1 MNIIFF
7 NTVALG
13 DYLVHSR
20 LIKDLKIK
28 YNCNITAVCSP
39 YNSRIIRRHKHI
51 DTVIIYDDEW
61 SIIQKYNCLKKILKK
76 KYYLSI
82 VFDCKKFSMISNFF
96 LKSDFKR
103 GLLMRKYK
111 KIFSLKINLFYP
123 SKIIAKFLYD
133 KYVVHKRVK
142 YLDKHY
148 YLPSTWI
155 DLLSDFNLKTTT
167 KNIYFFNPNKL
178 HEDKK
183 NYLLK
188 KINVQKYILFHID
201 HKWEDIIDIK
211 NNFFTNLIYLSKKIN
226 KNILLTSFNN
236 SSYYYKNLEKKLNIF
251 NTNNFTF
258 LKRNNQNIFLI
269 KNPNIFLQERL
280 ISSSD
285 VNISCHSGILVHG
298 SGSNNKVVVD
308 ILNFSEIKIQKCWA
322 PISNYFVVNKSFK
335 NQKIKLHKIFKDLL
349 KIISKY

>member
-39 YNSRIIRRHKHI
+39 YNSRIIKRHSHI
-51 DTVIIYDDEW
+51 DTVILYNDKW
-61 SIIQKYNCLKKILKK
+61 SLIKKYNCLKKILKK

-82 VFDCKKFSMISNFF
+82 VFDCKKFSMLSNFF
-96 LKSDFKR
+96 LNSNFKR
-103 GLLMRKYK
+103 GILMKKYK
-111 KIFSLKINLFYP
+111 KIFSLKINLYYP

-142 YLDKHY
+142 YIDRHY

-167 KNIYFFNPNKL
+167 KNIYFFNPNKFF
-178 HEDKK
+178 EDKK
-183 NYLLK
+183 KYLLK
-188 KINVQKYILFHID
+188 KLNINKYILFHID
-201 HKWEDIIDIK
+201 HKWEDIVDIN
-211 NNFFTNLIYLSKKIN
+211 NNFFSNLIFLSNKIN
-226 KNILLTSFNN
+226 KNILLTSYNN
-236 SSYYYKNLEKKLNIF
+236 SSDYYKNLEKKLNVF

-258 LKRNNQNIFLI
+258 LKRNHQNIFLI
-269 KNPNIFLQERL
+269 KNPDIFLQERL
-280 ISSSD
+280 ISNSD
-285 VNISCHSGILVHG
+285 ANISCHSGILVHG
-298 SGSNNKVVVD
+298 SGSNNKTIID
-308 ILNFSEIKIQKCWA
+308 ILNSSEIKTQKCWA
-322 PISNYFVVNKSFK
+322 PINNYFVVKKSLDD
-335 NQKIKLHKIFKDLL
+335 QKIKMRNIFKDLL

>member
-155 DLLSDFNLKTTT
+155 D
-167 KNIYFFNPNKL
+167 
-178 HEDKK
+178 
-183 NYLLK
+183 
-188 KINVQKYILFHID
+188 
-201 HKWEDIIDIK
+201 
-211 NNFFTNLIYLSKKIN
+211 
-226 KNILLTSFNN
+226 
-236 SSYYYKNLEKKLNIF
+236 
-251 NTNNFTF
+251 
-258 LKRNNQNIFLI
+258 
-269 KNPNIFLQERL
+269 
-280 ISSSD
+280 
-285 VNISCHSGILVHG
+285 
-298 SGSNNKVVVD
+298 
-308 ILNFSEIKIQKCWA
+308 
-322 PISNYFVVNKSFK
+322 
-335 NQKIKLHKIFKDLL
+335 
-349 KIISKY
+349 

>member
-39 YNSRIIRRHKHI
+39 YNSRIIKKHSHI
-51 DTVIIYDDEW
+51 DSIILYDDEW
-61 SIIQKYNCLKKILKK
+61 PLIKKYNCLKKILKK

-96 LKSDFKR
+96 FKSNFKR
-103 GLLMRKYK
+103 GVLMKKYK
-111 KIFSLKINLFYP
+111 KIFSLKINFYYP
-123 SKIIAKFLYD
+123 LKIIAKLLYD

-142 YLDKHY
+142 YIDKHY

-155 DLLSDFNLKTTT
+155 DLLSDFKLKTTT
-167 KNIYFFNPNKL
+167 KNIYFFNPKKL
-178 HEDKK
+178 LEEKK
-183 NYLLK
+183 KYLLK
-188 KINVQKYILFHID
+188 KLKVNKYILFHID
-201 HKWEDIIDIK
+201 HKWEDIIDIN
-211 NNFFTNLIYLSKKIN
+211 NNFFSNLIILSKKIN
-226 KNILLTSFNN
+226 KNILLTSYNN
-236 SSYYYKNLEKKLNIF
+236 CSNYYKNLEMKLNVF
-251 NTNNFTF
+251 NTDNSTL
-258 LKRNNQNIFLI
+258 LKRNKHNIFLI
-269 KNPNIFLQERL
+269 KNPDIFLEERL

-298 SGSNNKVVVD
+298 SASNNKVVVD
-308 ILNFSEIKIQKCWA
+308 ILNSSEIKTLKCWA
-322 PISNYFVVNKSFK
+322 PINNYFVIKKSFNNK
-335 NQKIKLHKIFKDLL
+335 KVEISYIFKNLL